1 MTDRL
6 APCFD
11 ILPPAQQRLWPELK
25 SALDLGFVLYGGTA
39 LALRLG
45 HRPSIDFDFFTE
57 KTLDRKLIAQSF
69 SFFSQSLVL
78 QDEPNTLTILVPYL
92 DADHA
97 GVKVSFFGEIGFGR
111 ISTPDLTVDGVMQVA
126 SSDDLMATKLKVI
139 LQRAEAKDYKDIAA
153 MIKAGVSL
161 AKGLSSARAVFG
173 LAFQP
178 SESLKALT
186 YFGDGDLA
194 TLTTAEKNVLFTAVK
209 AVGEI
214 PHVTI
219 LSKVLRA

>member
-1 MTDRL
+1 MSLLTPR
-6 APCFD
+6 FE
-11 ILPPAQQRLWPELK
+11 ILPPAQRRLWPELRP
-25 SALDLGFVLYGGTA
+25 ALNLGFVLYGGTA

-57 KTLDRKLIAQSF
+57 KSLDRNILSQAF

-78 QDEPNTLTILVPYL
+78 QDERNALTLLVPYI
-92 DADHA
+92 DTDRA

-111 ISTPDLTVDGVMQVA
+111 IATPDLTVDGIMQVA
-126 SSDDLMATKLKVI
+126 SADDLMATKLKVI

-153 MIKAGVSL
+153 MIQDGVSL
-161 AKGLSSARAVFG
+161 AKWLSSARAVFG

-194 TLTTAEKNVLFTAVK
+194 TLAIAEKNILLTAVK
-209 AVGEI
+209 AVGEL
-214 PHVTI
+214 PSVSI

>member
-1 MTDRL
+1 MSLLTPR
-6 APCFD
+6 FE
-11 ILPPAQQRLWPELK
+11 ILPPAQRRLWPELRP
-25 SALDLGFVLYGGTA
+25 ALNLGFVLYGGTA

-57 KTLDRKLIAQSF
+57 KSLDRNILSQAF

-78 QDEPNTLTILVPYL
+78 QDERNALTLLVPYI
-92 DADHA
+92 DTDRA

-111 ISTPDLTVDGVMQVA
+111 IATPDLTVDGIMQVA
-126 SSDDLMATKLKVI
+126 AADDLMATKLKVI

-153 MIKAGVSL
+153 MIQDGVSL

-194 TLTTAEKNVLFTAVK
+194 TLAIAEKNILLTAVK
-209 AVGEI
+209 AVGEL
-214 PHVTI
+214 PSVSI

>member
-1 MTDRL
+1 MSLLTPR
-6 APCFD
+6 FE
-11 ILPPAQQRLWPELK
+11 ILPPAQRRLWPELRP
-25 SALDLGFVLYGGTA
+25 ALNLGFVLYGGTA

-57 KTLDRKLIAQSF
+57 KSLDRNILSQAF

-78 QDEPNTLTILVPYL
+78 QDERNALTLLVPYI
-92 DADHA
+92 DTDRA

-111 ISTPDLTVDGVMQVA
+111 IATPDLTVDGIMQVA
-126 SSDDLMATKLKVI
+126 SADDLMATKLKVI

-153 MIKAGVSL
+153 MIQDGVSL

-194 TLTTAEKNVLFTAVK
+194 TLAIAEKNILLAAVK
-209 AVGEI
+209 AVGEL
-214 PHVTI
+214 PSVSI

>member
-1 MTDRL
+1 MSLLTPR
-6 APCFD
+6 FE
-11 ILPPAQQRLWPELK
+11 ILPPAQRRLWPELRP
-25 SALDLGFVLYGGTA
+25 ALNLGFVLYGGTA

-57 KTLDRKLIAQSF
+57 KSLDRNILSQAF

-78 QDEPNTLTILVPYL
+78 QDERNALTLLVPYI
-92 DADHA
+92 DTDRA

-111 ISTPDLTVDGVMQVA
+111 IATPDLTVDGIMQVA
-126 SSDDLMATKLKVI
+126 SADDLMATKLKVI

-153 MIKAGVSL
+153 MIQDGVSL

-194 TLTTAEKNVLFTAVK
+194 TLAIAEKNILLTAVK
-209 AVGEI
+209 AVGEL
-214 PHVTI
+214 PSVSI

>member
-1 MTDRL
+1 MSLLTPR
-6 APCFD
+6 FE
-11 ILPPAQQRLWPELK
+11 ILPPAQRRLWPELRP
-25 SALDLGFVLYGGTA
+25 ALNLGFVLYGGTA

-57 KTLDRKLIAQSF
+57 KSLDRNILSQAF

-78 QDEPNTLTILVPYL
+78 QDERNTLTLLVPYI
-92 DADHA
+92 DTDRA

-111 ISTPDLTVDGVMQVA
+111 IATPDLTVDGIMQVA
-126 SSDDLMATKLKVI
+126 SADDLMATKLKVI

-153 MIKAGVSL
+153 MIQDGVSL

-194 TLTTAEKNVLFTAVK
+194 TLAIAEKNILLTAVK
-209 AVGEI
+209 AVGEL
-214 PHVTI
+214 PSVSI

>member
-1 MTDRL
+1 MSLLTPR
-6 APCFD
+6 FE
-11 ILPPAQQRLWPELK
+11 ILPPAQRRLWPELRP
-25 SALDLGFVLYGGTA
+25 ALNLGFVLYGGTA

-57 KTLDRKLIAQSF
+57 KSLDRNILSQAF
-69 SFFSQSLVL
+69 PFFSQSLVL
-78 QDEPNTLTILVPYL
+78 QDERNALTLLVPYI
-92 DADHA
+92 DTDRA

-111 ISTPDLTVDGVMQVA
+111 IATPDLTVDGIMQVA
-126 SSDDLMATKLKVI
+126 SADDLMATKLKVI

-153 MIKAGVSL
+153 MIQDGVSL

-194 TLTTAEKNVLFTAVK
+194 TLAIAEKNILLTAVK
-209 AVGEI
+209 AVGEL
-214 PHVTI
+214 PSVSI

>member
-1 MTDRL
+1 MSLLTPR
-6 APCFD
+6 FE
-11 ILPPAQQRLWPELK
+11 ILPPAQRRLWPELRP
-25 SALDLGFVLYGGTA
+25 ALNLGFVLYCGTA

-57 KTLDRKLIAQSF
+57 KSLDRNILSQAF

-78 QDEPNTLTILVPYL
+78 QDERNALTLLVPYI
-92 DADHA
+92 DTDRA

-111 ISTPDLTVDGVMQVA
+111 IATPDLTVDGIMQVA
-126 SSDDLMATKLKVI
+126 AADDLMATKLKVI

-153 MIKAGVSL
+153 MIQDGVSL

-194 TLTTAEKNVLFTAVK
+194 TLAIAEKNILLAAVK
-209 AVGEI
+209 AVGEL
-214 PHVTI
+214 PSVSI

>member
-1 MTDRL
+1 MSLLTPR
-6 APCFD
+6 FE
-11 ILPPAQQRLWPELK
+11 ILPPAQRRLWPELRP
-25 SALDLGFVLYGGTA
+25 ALNLGFVLYCGTA

-57 KTLDRKLIAQSF
+57 KSLDRNILSQAF

-78 QDEPNTLTILVPYL
+78 QDERNALTLLVPYI
-92 DADHA
+92 DTDRA

-111 ISTPDLTVDGVMQVA
+111 IATPDLTVDGIMQVA
-126 SSDDLMATKLKVI
+126 SADDLMATKLKVI

-153 MIKAGVSL
+153 MIQDGVSL

-194 TLTTAEKNVLFTAVK
+194 TLAIAEKNILLTAVK
-209 AVGEI
+209 AVGEL
-214 PHVTI
+214 PSVSI